1 MKITHKILNIPP
13 YISTSWENIKLLA
26 LDGPNLVI
34 VLQNESR
41 VIIPNIEKNTLTAI
55 FDAHAKSL
63 EEKANRGKI
72 DFSFGLPMP
81 GGPLAGLET
90 LPNAMQHNPAQANM
104 PDLPEE
110 VLSKISALSKVM
122 NLNDPSALPAPEA
135 NCNCM
140 YCQLARALR
149 GLDKNK
155 KTKELEEEVTEED
168 LKFRSWDIKQT
179 ADKQY
184 IVSNPFNKDEKY
196 TVFLGD
202 PIGCTCGSDKCVH
215 IQAVLKS

>member
-41 VIIPNIEKNTLTAI
+41 VIIPNIDKNTLTAI

-63 EEKANRGKI
+63 EEKTTRGKI
-72 DFSFGLPMP
+72 DFSFGLPLQGALP
-81 GGPLAGLET
+81 GLEA
-90 LPNAMQHNPAQANM
+90 LPNAMQHNPEQANM

-110 VLSKISALSKVM
+110 VLGKISALSKIM
-122 NLNDPSALPAPEA
+122 NFEDPNVLPKAEA
-135 NCNCM
+135 SCNCVH
-140 YCQLARALR
+140 CQLARALQ
-149 GLDKNK
+149 GATKNGN
-155 KTKELEEEVTEED
+155 TKALEEEKVTEED

-179 ADKQY
+179 AEKQY
-184 IVSNPFNKDEKY
+184 TVSNPFNKDEKY
-196 TVFLGD
+196 NVFLGE
-202 PIGCTCGSDKCVH
+202 PIGCTCGSDKCAH

>member
-41 VIIPNIEKNTLTAI
+41 VIIPNIDKNTLTAI

-63 EEKANRGKI
+63 EDKHNRGKI
-72 DFSFGLPMP
+72 DFSFGFPIQGAL
-81 GGPLAGLET
+81 GGLDT

-110 VLSKISALSKVM
+110 VLNKISSLSKVM
-122 NLNDPSALPAPEA
+122 NFDDPSVLPAPEA

-149 GLDKNK
+149 GSSKNEN
-155 KTKELEEEVTEED
+155 TKALEEAVTEED
-168 LKFRSWDIKQT
+168 LKFRSWDIEQT

-196 TVFLGD
+196 NVFLGE
-202 PIGCTCGSDKCVH
+202 PIGCTCGSDKCEH